1 MEALDQSTHCV
12 PLVELLLYFLGLVA
26 SSETMPDELP
36 GYIDL
41 LRDPSPAL
49 DDHVQS
55 LGVDVRDN
63 CLKNAVPED
72 HHNVGRCRKKNA
84 CDDERK
90 DCILVRHIQDADDVG
105 EENWDCKGYALQPAS
120 QGSVGAEEEEE
131 VHMNDTNPEHSGR
144 GHLEVVEEQQQQ
156 LEVVAFLQVVCAG
169 TLMMPFDQAPPLS
182 S

>member
-1 MEALDQSTHCV
+1 VEALDQSTHCV

-144 GHLEVVEEQQQQ
+144 GHLEVVEEQQQ